1 MQVKLAG
8 NSRYRGTPVMAGGT
22 SGLVDEALP
31 VRAGRIEV
39 VPRDI
44 LVLRFDL
51 RAFYFKENGRNEE

>member
-1 MQVKLAG
+1 
-8 NSRYRGTPVMAGGT
+8 MAGGT